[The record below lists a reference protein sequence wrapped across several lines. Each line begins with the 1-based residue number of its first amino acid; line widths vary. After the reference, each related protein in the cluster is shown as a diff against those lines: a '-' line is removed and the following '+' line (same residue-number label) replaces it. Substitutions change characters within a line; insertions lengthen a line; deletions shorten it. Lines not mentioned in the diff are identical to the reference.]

1 VSRAV
6 RKPRPHALR
15 FCVGSRKTRNRKK
28 EKQTM
33 LFQKGQSG
41 NPAGRPRGSR
51 NRSKILFQDRLD
63 ADVEEIA
70 DKVVAL
76 AKAGD
81 IAAIRLCVD
90 RLLPVRKGEPI
101 GFELPPFE
109 TAADIVRAAAS
120 IAAAVSAG
128 DLTPA
133 EAADLAK
140 VLDMYVRALE
150 TAGFEE
156 RLARLERARQS
167 ARGST
172 TALHN
177 AQTPVGPS
185 VP

>member
-1 VSRAV
+1 
-6 RKPRPHALR
+6 
-15 FCVGSRKTRNRKK
+15 
-28 EKQTM
+28 M

-51 NRSKILFQDRLD
+51 NRSKMLFQDRLD
-63 ADVEEIA
+63 ADVEAIA

-90 RLLPVRKGEPI
+90 RLMPATKSEPVA
-101 GFELPPFE
+101 FELPPLAK
-109 TAADIVRAAAS
+109 AADIVAAAAT
-120 IAAAVSAG
+120 IAAAVGAG
-128 DLTPA
+128 EVTPS

-140 VLDMYVRALE
+140 VIDIYLRALE

-156 RLARLERARQS
+156 RLTRLERELR
-167 ARGST
+167 
-172 TALHN
+172 TAGTEAAL
-177 AQTPVGPS
+177 

>member
-1 VSRAV
+1 
-6 RKPRPHALR
+6 
-15 FCVGSRKTRNRKK
+15 
-28 EKQTM
+28 M

-51 NRSKILFQDRLD
+51 NRSKLLFQDRLD
-63 ADVEEIA
+63 ADVEAIA

-101 GFELPPFE
+101 EFELPPFE
-109 TAADIVRAAAS
+109 TAADTVRAAAM
-120 IAAAVSAG
+120 IATAVSAG
-128 DLTPA
+128 ELTPA

-140 VLDMYVRALE
+140 VLDIYVRALE

-156 RLARLERARQS
+156 RLMRLERAQQA
-167 ARGST
+167 ARGP
-172 TALHN
+172 APAPRN
-177 AQTPVGPS
+177 ARTPIGES
-185 VP
+185 VS

>member
-1 VSRAV
+1 
-6 RKPRPHALR
+6 
-15 FCVGSRKTRNRKK
+15 
-28 EKQTM
+28 M

-90 RLLPVRKGEPI
+90 RLLPVRKGDPI
-101 GFELPPFE
+101 EFELPPFE

-120 IAAAVSAG
+120 MAAAVSAG

-177 AQTPVGPS
+177 AQTPVGLS